1 MSSVVFRKVRH
12 ILLWLFLNFY
22 NMNGIVRLL
31 DDIDRT
37 MSRNRTIVI
46 MMIAGSFL
54 FCIGVSIAAFLYAER
69 QRQYVYVLDH
79 GKSLIALQT
88 DAVVSKDI
96 EVSDHVARFH
106 ELFFNLA
113 PSSES
118 IKETLDK
125 AYNLADRSAYDYAQ
139 DLAEKGYYTRMVSA
153 NITQQIMVDSV
164 VVDVSGYPYEA
175 VTYGRLY
182 VLRESTLTESVI
194 ETHCKLVDVARS
206 SVNPHGLMIEGF
218 AVTENSLRET
228 RKR

>member
-1 MSSVVFRKVRH
+1 
-12 ILLWLFLNFY
+12 
-22 NMNGIVRLL
+22 MNGIVRLL

-46 MMIAGSFL
+46 ALVTGSFL
-54 FCIGVSIAAFLYAER
+54 FCLGVSIAAFLYAEK
-69 QRQYVYVLDH
+69 QRRYVYVLDH

-139 DLAEKGYYTRMVSA
+139 DLAEKGYYTRMISA
-153 NITQQIMVDSV
+153 NITQQMMVDSV

-182 VLRESTLTESVI
+182 VLRERVL
-194 ETHCKLVDVARS
+194 
-206 SVNPHGLMIEGF
+206 
-218 AVTENSLRET
+218 
-228 RKR
+228 

>member
-1 MSSVVFRKVRH
+1 
-12 ILLWLFLNFY
+12 
-22 NMNGIVRLL
+22 MNGIVKLL

-37 MSRNRTIVI
+37 MVRNRFIVVAL
-46 MMIAGSFL
+46 IAGSFL
-54 FCIGVSIAAFLYAER
+54 FCAAVVIAAFTYAER

-118 IKETLDK
+118 IRESLDK

-139 DLAEKGYYTRMVSA
+139 DLAEKGYFSRMVSA

-164 VVDVSGYPYEA
+164 DVDVSVYPYEA
-175 VTYGRLY
+175 VTYARLY
-182 VLRESTLTESVI
+182 VLRESTLTESVM
-194 ETHCKLVDVARS
+194 ETHCKVVDVARS
-206 SVNPHGLMIEGF
+206 SVNPHGLMMEEF
-218 AVTENSLRET
+218 AVTENNVIET

>member
-1 MSSVVFRKVRH
+1 
-12 ILLWLFLNFY
+12 
-22 NMNGIVRLL
+22 MNGIVKLL

-37 MSRNRTIVI
+37 MARNRFIVVAL
-46 MMIAGSFL
+46 IAGSFL
-54 FCIGVSIAAFLYAER
+54 FCAAVVIGAFTYAER

-118 IKETLDK
+118 IRESLDK

-139 DLAEKGYYTRMVSA
+139 DLAEKGYFSRMVSA

-164 VVDVSGYPYEA
+164 AVDVSVYPYEA
-175 VTYGRLY
+175 VTYARLY
-182 VLRESTLTESVI
+182 VLRESTLTESVM
-194 ETHCKLVDVARS
+194 ETHCKVVDVARS
-206 SVNPHGLMIEGF
+206 SVNPHGLMMEGF
-218 AVTENSLRET
+218 AVMENNVIET

>member
-1 MSSVVFRKVRH
+1 
-12 ILLWLFLNFY
+12 
-22 NMNGIVRLL
+22 MNGIVRLL

-79 GKSLIALQT
+79 GKSLIALLT
-88 DAVVSKDI
+88 
-96 EVSDHVARFH
+96 DHVARFH